1 MIIQNSFTVRTSG
14 RGTTDITGRIEQIV
28 GQSIVHTGLCHVFI
42 QHTSASLVLCENAD
56 PAVRSDLESFLD
68 RLVRDGDPIFRHDTE
83 GRDDMPAHIRSIL
96 TDSSLSL
103 PVSNARLALGT
114 WQGVYL
120 YEHRTSPH
128 ERLVLVTVFGE

>member
-1 MIIQNSFTVRTSG
+1 MIVQNSFTVRTSG

-56 PAVRSDLESFLD
+56 PAVRSDLESFLG

>member
-1 MIIQNSFTVRTSG
+1 MIVQNSFTVRTSG
-14 RGTTDITGRIEQIV
+14 RGTTEITGSVEQIV
-28 GQSIVHTGLCHVFI
+28 RQSGIATGLCHAFI

-56 PAVRSDLESFLD
+56 PAVRGDLETFLG

-83 GRDDMPAHIRSIL
+83 GDDDMPAHIRNIL
-96 TDSSLSL
+96 TDSSLNL
-103 PVSNARLALGT
+103 PISNGTLALGT

-128 ERLVLVTVFGE
+128 DRHVLVTLLGE